1 MTNVTLTLAPEKA
14 QLLVAALT
22 ALPLPQLIID
32 VQTQLNQ
39 QAQQPATDDGEGTD

>member
-22 ALPLPQLIID
+22 ALPLAQLIID
-32 VQTQLNQ
+32 VQTQLNKQ
-39 QAQQPATDDGEGTD
+39 TKQSAPDDGEGTD